1 MLKMLGKL
9 HPAMEHYDRALE
21 MYEKAVGTH
30 HMSYYSTLANIGVL
44 CKTMSE
50 ASSTPEDYQSLL
62 GRAQESLTTAI
73 RGQREL
79 AGTITSRNFPSSYNM
94 KRC

>member
-1 MLKMLGKL
+1 MLGKL
-9 HPAMEHYDRALE
+9 QPAMDHYDRALA

-50 ASSTPEDYQSLL
+50 NSTSPEDYESFMK
-62 GRAQESLTTAI
+62 RAEESLTTAVK
-73 RGQREL
+73 GQREL
-79 AGTITSRNFPSSYNM
+79 AGKRNVSSALHVWIV
-94 KRC
+94 